1 MNDMPQLIAQAPA
14 EEVTLTVGGIVVMAF
29 SIVLVLG
36 LLTFCM
42 TRILGEQ
49 TPADHHHTPL
59 DIDTHDYDA

>member
-1 MNDMPQLIAQAPA
+1 
-14 EEVTLTVGGIVVMAF
+14 LTVGGIVVMAF